1 MIIDGKTILTMR
13 QVAEFT
19 AEQLRAANIRGAR
32 VETSDTKAGPAG
44 PSMTT
49 LSVQRVF
56 GIDGSIYMIWDVAR
70 DHEDDSQVKFR
81 PRVCVNFPAVNKDAL
96 QGVAFLHLV
105 QELAMLAASIQVQ
118 LDAIG
123 PVVADKKAA

>member
-32 VETSDTKAGPAG
+32 VETSDTKAGPA
-44 PSMTT
+44 MTT

-70 DHEDDSQVKFR
+70 DHEDDSPVKFR

-105 QELAMLAASIQVQ
+105 QELAMLAASLQVQ
-118 LDAIG
+118 LDTIG
-123 PVVADKKAA
+123 PVSADKKAA